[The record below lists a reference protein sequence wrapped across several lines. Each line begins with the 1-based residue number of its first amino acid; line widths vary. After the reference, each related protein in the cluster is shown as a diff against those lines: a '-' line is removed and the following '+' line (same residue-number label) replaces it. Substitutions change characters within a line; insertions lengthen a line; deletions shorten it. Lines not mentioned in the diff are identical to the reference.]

1 MHARP
6 NDNIIFEDSNSESRA
21 NDILSGS
28 TLPPFPRLN
37 LKEALRMSPD
47 ELNSLMYDDG
57 PRGYVYDKPETPFE
71 ETPKDTN
78 NNNAFEGYF
87 YDKPSNPM
95 VLPTTTT
102 TTEEPDIDL
111 PDGSA
116 RILRRR

>member
-1 MHARP
+1 
-6 NDNIIFEDSNSESRA
+6 
-21 NDILSGS
+21 
-28 TLPPFPRLN
+28 
-37 LKEALRMSPD
+37 MSPD

-78 NNNAFEGYF
+78 NNNAFEGYY

-102 TTEEPDIDL
+102 TTTEEPDIDL
-111 PDGSA
+111 PDGAA